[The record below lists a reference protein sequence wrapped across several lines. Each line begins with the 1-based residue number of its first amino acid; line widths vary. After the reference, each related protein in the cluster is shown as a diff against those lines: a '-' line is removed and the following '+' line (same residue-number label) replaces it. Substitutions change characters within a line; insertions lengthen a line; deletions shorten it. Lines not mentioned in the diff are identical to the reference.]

1 MGVLDALENIT
12 RHIVASSVVFLLAGL
27 LGGAGEAEARTP
39 KRGCFAQAGQR
50 CSTGIASW
58 YGSELQ
64 GHRTASGELFNRREL
79 TAAHPSL
86 PFQTR
91 LRVTNPKNGRSVT
104 VRINDR
110 GPGHGRAIDLSEEAA
125 RQLGIHGIGA
135 ARVEMRLA
143 QNVE

>member
-1 MGVLDALENIT
+1 LKNIT
-12 RHIVASSVVFLLAGL
+12 PHILASSVVLLLAGI
-27 LGGAGEAEARTP
+27 LGGASEAEARTP

-64 GHRTASGELFNRREL
+64 GHRTASGERFDRRDL

-91 LRVTNPKNGRSVT
+91 LRVTNPRNGRSVT

-135 ARVEMRLA
+135 ARVEMRVA
-143 QNVE
+143 QNAE

>member
-1 MGVLDALENIT
+1 LKNIT
-12 RHIVASSVVFLLAGL
+12 RHIVASSVVLLLAGL
-27 LGGAGEAEARTP
+27 LGGAGEAAARTP

-64 GHRTASGELFNRREL
+64 GRRTASGERFNRREL

-86 PFQTR
+86 PFQTK
-91 LRVTNPKNGRSVT
+91 LRVTNPRNGRSVT

-125 RQLGIHGIGA
+125 RQLGIHSTGF
-135 ARVEMRLA
+135 ARVEMRVA
-143 QNVE
+143 RSE

>member
-1 MGVLDALENIT
+1 LKNIT
-12 RHIVASSVVFLLAGL
+12 PHIVVSSVVVLLAGI
-27 LGGAGEAEARTP
+27 LGGAGEAEARTQ

-64 GHRTASGELFNRREL
+64 GHRTASGERFDRRDL

-86 PFQTR
+86 PFQTK
-91 LRVTNPKNGRSVT
+91 LQVTNPRNGRSVT

-125 RQLGIHGIGA
+125 RQLGIHGLGA

-143 QNVE
+143 RNE